1 MSDEIFAK
9 IEETV
14 EGNEDYYE
22 NLQDLLPELR
32 KVLSQERFDIFAFQE
47 HLKKGDFVAIH
58 IEKDNTVESLFIADD
73 KNAFILNYDAYGD
86 YLDGGS
92 VGMTTTGGVKSFAN
106 VDVIPQFDY
115 GHREFNRYE
124 ITSNPTRWRD
134 KAIEFLATIGIKTE
148 VEGAA
153 EQKWIVKIPSGNPT
167 MYSKLSLKIYQPF
180 NTDFPND
187 LIKKLN
193 EIFDNQKL

>member
-58 IEKDNTVESLFIADD
+58 IEKDNTVESFFIADD

-92 VGMTTTGGVKSFAN
+92 VGMTTTGELKSFAN
-106 VDVIPQFDY
+106 VDLLPYPTEKMTDGVI
-115 GHREFNRYE
+115 

-134 KAIEFLATIGIKTE
+134 KAIGFLATIGIKTE

-153 EQKWIVKIPSGNPT
+153 EQKWIVKMPSGNPI
-167 MYSKLSLKIYQPF
+167 MYAKPTLKIYQPF
-180 NTDFPND
+180 NTKFPES
-187 LIKKLN
+187 LIKKLK
-193 EIFDNQKL
+193 EMFDDQKL